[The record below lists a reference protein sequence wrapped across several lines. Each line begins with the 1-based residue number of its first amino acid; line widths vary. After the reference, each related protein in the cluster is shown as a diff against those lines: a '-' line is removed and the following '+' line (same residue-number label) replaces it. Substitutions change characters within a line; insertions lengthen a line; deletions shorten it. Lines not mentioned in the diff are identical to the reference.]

1 MSLLD
6 RLKSPQSGKLKLPG
20 GGSWIRLGVL
30 AVGTLILGSITVG
43 TTTSWVAPW
52 EFAVRQ
58 VVIGPNPGIRNEV
71 LGPGVHAVVP
81 GYERLHLFPRNMRL
95 LEFNDDQ
102 LQGSTEAAYAP
113 SINIQTSEGY
123 RVRVDVTVAYRIIDP
138 YKVMVAVGPG
148 KAYESALVRPRA
160 DTALRQAL
168 GTLDAEQFYD
178 GEMRRERAIAAA
190 KQLTAELAPS
200 GIQVWNVMIRHYA
213 YDDRYQAAIEGR
225 KIQDQTVFKNRAE
238 AVAASEEAER
248 NRVLAEGQAVVEV
261 ETTRGDTEVR
271 KIRADA
277 ELYARKKYAEGDLL
291 VALAEAEASRLE
303 NDALSAAGS
312 SNIVG
317 LEMAEALRNTQVIIV
332 PTDGPKAVN
341 PLDLETLIGGW

>member
-6 RLKSPQSGKLKLPG
+6 RIRPNKTGQVRLPG
-20 GGSWIRLGVL
+20 RPAWTRLALIGAGVL
-30 AVGTLILGSITVG
+30 ALGGITIG
-43 TTTSWVAPW
+43 STTTWVAPW

-71 LGPGVHAVVP
+71 FGPGVHAVVP
-81 GYERLHLFPRNMRL
+81 GYERLHLFPRNIRL

-123 RVRVDVTVAYRIIDP
+123 RVRVDVTVAYRIVDP

-148 KAYESALVRPRA
+148 AAYESSLVRPRA

-168 GTLDAEQFYD
+168 GQLDAEQFYD
-178 GEMRRERAIAAA
+178 GEMRREKALAAA
-190 KQLTAELAPS
+190 KKLGEELAPS
-200 GIQVWNVMIRHYA
+200 GIQVWNVMVRHYA
-213 YDDRYQAAIEGR
+213 YDERYQAAIEGR
-225 KIQDQTVFKNRAE
+225 KIQDQTVFKNRAQ

-248 NRVLAEGQAVVEV
+248 NRVLAEGQAVVDV
-261 ETTRGDTEVR
+261 EKTRGETEVR

-317 LEMAEALRNTQVIIV
+317 LEMADALRNTQVIIV

-341 PLDLETLIGGW
+341 PLDLESLIGGW